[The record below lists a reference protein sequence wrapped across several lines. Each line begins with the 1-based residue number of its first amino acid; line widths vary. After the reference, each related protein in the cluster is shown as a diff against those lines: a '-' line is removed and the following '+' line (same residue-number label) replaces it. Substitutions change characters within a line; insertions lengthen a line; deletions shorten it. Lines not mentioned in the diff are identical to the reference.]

1 MKRSK
6 ELVEK
11 RKDFVIDYVKRNQ
24 DKQMKVIV
32 TELTEMLF
40 LSERTIYN
48 ILLQSQFVNSKTK
61 FSLIYSNKDRKGFKV
76 IILLP
81 ITNLYIRLIKGWFRH
96 LSQIKIC
103 R

>member
-1 MKRSK
+1 MRDFIDSIDQKKTRKIILLKQLLTFLKMKRSK

-11 RKDFVIDYVKRNQ
+11 RKDFVNDYVKRNQ

-48 ILLQSQFVNSKTK
+48 IIQE
-61 FSLIYSNKDRKGFKV
+61 
-76 IILLP
+76 
-81 ITNLYIRLIKGWFRH
+81 
-96 LSQIKIC
+96 
-103 R
+103 

>member
-11 RKDFVIDYVKRNQ
+11 RKNFVIEYVKSNQ
-24 DKQMKVIV
+24 SKQMKVIV

-48 ILLQSQFVNSKTK
+48 I
-61 FSLIYSNKDRKGFKV
+61 
-76 IILLP
+76 ILEA
-81 ITNLYIRLIKGWFRH
+81 
-96 LSQIKIC
+96 
-103 R
+103 

>member
-1 MKRSK
+1 LQDFIDSIDQKKTRKIILLKQLLTFLKMKRSK

-11 RKDFVIDYVKRNQ
+11 RKDFVNDYVKRNQ

-48 ILLQSQFVNSKTK
+48 IIQE
-61 FSLIYSNKDRKGFKV
+61 
-76 IILLP
+76 
-81 ITNLYIRLIKGWFRH
+81 
-96 LSQIKIC
+96 
-103 R
+103 

>member
-1 MKRSK
+1 LRDFIDSIDQKKTRKIILLKQLLTFLKMKRSK

-11 RKDFVIDYVKRNQ
+11 RKDFVNDYVKRNQ

-48 ILLQSQFVNSKTK
+48 IIQE
-61 FSLIYSNKDRKGFKV
+61 
-76 IILLP
+76 
-81 ITNLYIRLIKGWFRH
+81 
-96 LSQIKIC
+96 
-103 R
+103 

>member
-1 MKRSK
+1 MLDFIDSIDQKKTRKIILLKQLLTFLKMKRSK

-11 RKDFVIDYVKRNQ
+11 RKDFVNDYVKRNQ

-48 ILLQSQFVNSKTK
+48 IIQE
-61 FSLIYSNKDRKGFKV
+61 
-76 IILLP
+76 
-81 ITNLYIRLIKGWFRH
+81 
-96 LSQIKIC
+96 
-103 R
+103 

>member
-1 MKRSK
+1 MTSLNIFSEVEFKPLQDFIDSTDQKKTRKIILLKQLLTFLKMKRSK

-11 RKDFVIDYVKRNQ
+11 RKDFVNDYVKRNQ

-48 ILLQSQFVNSKTK
+48 IIQE
-61 FSLIYSNKDRKGFKV
+61 
-76 IILLP
+76 
-81 ITNLYIRLIKGWFRH
+81 
-96 LSQIKIC
+96 
-103 R
+103 

>member
-11 RKDFVIDYVKRNQ
+11 RKDFVIEYVKRNQ
-24 DKQMKVIV
+24 NKQMKVIV

-48 ILLQSQFVNSKTK
+48 ILLQAQLANNNAK
-61 FSLIYSNKDRKGFKV
+61 FSLIHSKKIEKDLKSF
-76 IILLP
+76 
-81 ITNLYIRLIKGWFRH
+81 H
-96 LSQIKIC
+96 
-103 R
+103 

>member
-11 RKDFVIDYVKRNQ
+11 RKNFVIDYVKRNQ
-24 DKQMKVIV
+24 NKQMKVIV

-48 ILLQSQFVNSKTK
+48 IILESQFVNNIAK
-61 FSLIYSNKDRKGFKV
+61 FSLIYSKKRK
-76 IILLP
+76 
-81 ITNLYIRLIKGWFRH
+81 
-96 LSQIKIC
+96 
-103 R
+103 

>member
-1 MKRSK
+1 MTGLKIRKQSDSKKLNNKTFNHRIMKRSK

-11 RKDFVIDYVKRNQ
+11 RKDFVIDYVRRNQ

-48 ILLQSQFVNSKTK
+48 ILLRPNIQIK
-61 FSLIYSNKDRKGFKV
+61 FSLSV
-76 IILLP
+76 
-81 ITNLYIRLIKGWFRH
+81 
-96 LSQIKIC
+96 
-103 R
+103 

>member
-6 ELVEK
+6 ELTEK
-11 RKDFVIDYVKRNQ
+11 RKDFVNDYIKRNQ

-48 ILLQSQFVNSKTK
+48 IIVQ
-61 FSLIYSNKDRKGFKV
+61 D
-76 IILLP
+76 
-81 ITNLYIRLIKGWFRH
+81 
-96 LSQIKIC
+96 
-103 R
+103 

>member
-11 RKDFVIDYVKRNQ
+11 RKDFVVEYVKRNQ
-24 DKQMKVIV
+24 SKQMKVIV

-48 ILLQSQFVNSKTK
+48 ILLQS
-61 FSLIYSNKDRKGFKV
+61 
-76 IILLP
+76 
-81 ITNLYIRLIKGWFRH
+81 
-96 LSQIKIC
+96 
-103 R
+103 

>member
-1 MKRSK
+1 MRDFIDPNDQKKTRKIILLKQLLTFLKMKRSK

-11 RKDFVIDYVKRNQ
+11 RKDFVNDYVKRNQ

-48 ILLQSQFVNSKTK
+48 IIQE
-61 FSLIYSNKDRKGFKV
+61 
-76 IILLP
+76 
-81 ITNLYIRLIKGWFRH
+81 
-96 LSQIKIC
+96 
-103 R
+103 